1 MEERIKRA
9 GKAKPAAAPEPK
21 KSTADQKQSK
31 PGKKSS
37 TESKDQ
43 VDSDVV
49 VVSKMK
55 PRGAANLG

>member
-1 MEERIKRA
+1 M
-9 GKAKPAAAPEPK
+9 KPATAPEPK
-21 KSTADQKQSK
+21 KSTVDQKQSK
-31 PGKKSS
+31 PSKKSS

-43 VDSDVV
+43 VDGDVV